1 VKQERALQEQASTYL
16 HLVCSTCDLT
26 EPRVREA
33 AADIQQV
40 KLQVEDRMLLCE
52 EVADSWREVEEQQAD
67 LRAQLRETDQ
77 HLQSLVRRP
86 AELEPKIAQ
95 NQLDKA
101 QCDVS
106 HLSDSVVR
114 LTDGQA
120 CPALEEIGGLR
131 SGWEDLGQR
140 AEELEAQRGEDMQRS
155 GEYQESVAAVEELFH
170 QVSREWD
177 YLA

>member
-1 VKQERALQEQASTYL
+1 MR
-16 HLVCSTCDLT
+16 
-26 EPRVREA
+26 
-33 AADIQQV
+33 
-40 KLQVEDRMLLCE
+40 DR
-52 EVADSWREVEEQQAD
+52 
-67 LRAQLRETDQ
+67 
-77 HLQSLVRRP
+77 
-86 AELEPKIAQ
+86 
-95 NQLDKA
+95 

-120 CPALEEIGGLR
+120 CPALEDIGALR
-131 SGWEDLGQR
+131 SGWEELGQR

-177 YLA
+177 YLARCGESMFFSWHIRLYHAMI